1 MGRISVGFF
10 EVRRP
15 SLAKQQKYQQVVNRK
30 STVVIVMSLLFDA
43 LFSSVALSHLMVDV
57 FNASRPV
64 LLTYL
69 GLSETQIALYSTI
82 YIWVSALT
90 QPFFGWLSDRVGPRW
105 LAAGGVL
112 WMTVFFAGAVLVPG
126 AGGLICLIIAALG
139 SSSFHPVGT
148 VQATLQGRHRMAG
161 RETTAT
167 SLFFMAGQLGHFLGP
182 ILTGL
187 ILAWMGLPALVILP
201 IVSIPIGF
209 ALAYQL
215 RANHP
220 HPQPAHGDDKI
231 RLNATAGFIAML
243 AIVATLQ
250 SWAQSNMISF
260 VPKYIKDMGFAATT
274 YGNITG
280 LFMGGSALGNVIG
293 GHLGD
298 RYTKRKVAAT
308 ALFLAALPI
317 FIMSRIGWSPWLYVL
332 IPLAGAC
339 TGSVHSIMVVLAQRM
354 ISGGMALASGLILGF
369 IFSAGALGMLLTG
382 PLAENYGFPTVLMM
396 TSGLVLLASPLAWML
411 KEKRAE
417 RNQG

>member
-1 MGRISVGFF
+1 M
-10 EVRRP
+10 P
-15 SLAKQQKYQQVVNRK
+15 
-30 STVVIVMSLLFDA
+30 LLFDA

-112 WMTVFFAGAVLVPG
+112 WMTAFFAGAVLVPG
-126 AGGLICLIIAALG
+126 TGGLVCLIIAGLG
-139 SSSFHPVGT
+139 SSAFHPVGT

-187 ILAWMGLPALVILP
+187 ILARMGLPALVILP
-201 IVSIPIGF
+201 IVAIPIGF

-215 RANHP
+215 RANRP
-220 HPQPAHGDDKI
+220 HPKAAHDDGKI
-231 RLNATAGFIAML
+231 RLQATAGFIATL

-250 SWAQSNMISF
+250 SWAQSNMIAF
-260 VPKYIKDMGFAATT
+260 VPKYIKDMGFDATT
-274 YGNITG
+274 YGNIAG

-298 RYTKRKVAAT
+298 RYTKRKVAAA

-317 FIMSRIGWSPWLYVL
+317 FVMSRIGWSPWLYVL

-382 PLAENYGFPTVLMM
+382 PLAENHGFPTVLVM
-396 TSGLVLLASPLAWML
+396 TAGLVLLASPMAWML
-411 KEKRAE
+411 REKKAE
-417 RNQG
+417 RVQV